1 MLEKFFPCRGVYKF
15 PLCED
20 SVISVIL
27 FTLVVGGSIDGLDL
41 SIYEEI

>member
-1 MLEKFFPCRGVYKF
+1 MQRSFIIIVYKC